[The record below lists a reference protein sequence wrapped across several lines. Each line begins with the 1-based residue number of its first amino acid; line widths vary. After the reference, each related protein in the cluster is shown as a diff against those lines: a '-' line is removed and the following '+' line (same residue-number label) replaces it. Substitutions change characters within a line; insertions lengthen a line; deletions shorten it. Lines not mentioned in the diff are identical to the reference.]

1 MSTPPPCSPSPAYAR
16 VFKAI
21 LSARIGTPAFRESLR
36 QWREGFLS
44 ALAKPTLRFVIWI
57 ATRRCNLRCRYCV
70 LPSEKGLGPD
80 LTTDE
85 IKRVF
90 AEMADDF
97 DPARIM
103 VGITGG
109 EPTLRPDLVEI
120 VKYLV
125 GLGFRTV
132 AVDSNGVNYG
142 RYPELLERLV
152 EAGMRCPTISV
163 DGVGEGQRLIRRDPS
178 AGRFTWKAIEYVQR
192 RRPPWGLGRGTSR
205 PGRLSR
211 ESGR

>member
-1 MSTPPPCSPSPAYAR
+1 MKGPPPCSPSPAYAR

-70 LPSEKGLGPD
+70 LPSERGLGPD

-103 VGITGG
+103 VG
-109 EPTLRPDLVEI
+109 
-120 VKYLV
+120 
-125 GLGFRTV
+125 
-132 AVDSNGVNYG
+132 
-142 RYPELLERLV
+142 
-152 EAGMRCPTISV
+152 
-163 DGVGEGQRLIRRDPS
+163 Q
-178 AGRFTWKAIEYVQR
+178 
-192 RRPPWGLGRGTSR
+192 
-205 PGRLSR
+205 
-211 ESGR
+211 